1 MESIQQSATRRV
13 GGRATRKILNVTALS
28 AQAQAESD
36 LMMISPPSS
45 PVINDNVRAIC
56 FL

>member
-1 MESIQQSATRRV
+1 MQSIQQSATRRV

-28 AQAQAESD
+28 AQAQTDESD
-36 LMMISPPSS
+36 LMMLSCPSS
-45 PVINDNVRAIC
+45 PVVDNVRTIC